1 MAYSDLM
8 LWLACAAAV
17 LIAVYVTGYLI
28 FLFQKHVLAPD
39 KALMCCLISG
49 FVRKKDIQDIIRRG
63 ADPDFDNGLP
73 LLTAVRGTVREQA
86 IRGLIECGAD
96 VNIVYPNGS
105 SPLFHAVLSG
115 NTKAVECLAAA
126 GAALDC
132 KIKDGSNLL
141 LCAVG
146 AQAYKTARLLVEK
159 YGFDVNSKN
168 NDGVTVLMAASEFCR
183 LDFSFLKWL
192 QKQPSLDMNVSDK
205 EGRNHAS
212 YGQNNNYLRFWRFLG
227 LLK

>member
-1 MAYSDLM
+1 M
-8 LWLACAAAV
+8 
-17 LIAVYVTGYLI
+17 
-28 FLFQKHVLAPD
+28 
-39 KALMCCLISG
+39 
-49 FVRKKDIQDIIRRG
+49 
-63 ADPDFDNGLP
+63 
-73 LLTAVRGTVREQA
+73 
-86 IRGLIECGAD
+86 
-96 VNIVYPNGS
+96 
-105 SPLFHAVLSG
+105 
-115 NTKAVECLAAA
+115 AAA

-183 LDFSFLKWL
+183 WDFSFLKWL
-192 QKQPSLDMNVSDK
+192 QKQLSLDLNVSDK

>member
-1 MAYSDLM
+1 M
-8 LWLACAAAV
+8 
-17 LIAVYVTGYLI
+17 
-28 FLFQKHVLAPD
+28 
-39 KALMCCLISG
+39 
-49 FVRKKDIQDIIRRG
+49 
-63 ADPDFDNGLP
+63 
-73 LLTAVRGTVREQA
+73 
-86 IRGLIECGAD
+86 
-96 VNIVYPNGS
+96 
-105 SPLFHAVLSG
+105 FHAVLSG

-183 LDFSFLKWL
+183 WDFSFLKWL

>member
-168 NDGVTVLMAASEFCR
+168 NDGVTVLMAASEF
-183 LDFSFLKWL
+183 FVFE
-192 QKQPSLDMNVSDK
+192 MAAEAAVT
-205 EGRNHAS
+205 
-212 YGQNNNYLRFWRFLG
+212 
-227 LLK
+227 